1 MGFSNRLTAS
11 ALPLLTKFRAK
22 MKREKKEQVAV
33 LRLAGMIADGRSV
46 RGRVINFDSLSKE
59 IDASFALKNVKAVC
73 LQINSPGGS
82 PVQSELIC
90 KRLQNLSASKDVPV
104 YAFVEDVAASGGYY
118 IACGASEIY
127 ASESSIVG
135 SIGVISQSF
144 GLVEVV

>member
-1 MGFSNRLTAS
+1 MGFNNRLTAS

-22 MKREKKEQVAV
+22 MKREIKEQVAV

-82 PVQSELIC
+82 PVQSELIY
-90 KRLQNLSASKDVPV
+90 RR
-104 YAFVEDVAASGGYY
+104 
-118 IACGASEIY
+118 
-127 ASESSIVG
+127 
-135 SIGVISQSF
+135 
-144 GLVEVV
+144 